1 MKIGSVAATNSTPVL
16 DTSSSNPDT
25 KPALAISTS
34 EKSPNNFSQTS
45 PFFQTS
51 SSKSSFSQKQTAADL
66 FQTKLQAYYDSKES
80 SSQHDPS
87 SSKPAS
93 SSTCFAAS
101 EVKEVRHKAIMTK
114 PFMMTKGVSCRPHPC
129 HKQTQTDFPK
139 HPALVPLAVPCYMP
153 IPLSMY
159 QKPYPVP
166 IPVPLPI
173 PVPIFVPTTRNS
185 YRGIAKQIRKIRR
198 KIPSDPFEA
207 EMLAL
212 AGGMDQNGDDS
223 DDSLPD
229 TSKKLQ
235 LILRTKYYIFMCK
248 PNIIILCYVFIITL
262 LI

>member
-1 MKIGSVAATNSTPVL
+1 MSVVSTPSNII
-16 DTSSSNPDT
+16 DSKSTSSQS
-25 KPALAISTS
+25 SS
-34 EKSPNNFSQTS
+34 EKSPNNSSQTS
-45 PFFQTS
+45 SFFQTNV
-51 SSKSSFSQKQTAADL
+51 SKTAMNQKPTPTEL
-66 FQTKLQAYYDSKES
+66 FQSKLQAYYDSKES
-80 SSQHDPS
+80 TSSHDS
-87 SSKPAS
+87 TSAKPV
-93 SSTCFAAS
+93 S

-212 AGGMDQNGDDS
+212 AGGMDQNGEDS

-229 TSKKLQ
+229 TSERLFILYCALSTYVSYLKLFQ
-235 LILRTKYYIFMCK
+235 YLI
-248 PNIIILCYVFIITL
+248 
-262 LI
+262 

>member
-1 MKIGSVAATNSTPVL
+1 MKNLKNYVIYLLYLQNVPPLTENVDEKPDAKLEKDDDFNSTNAASFDNL
-16 DTSSSNPDT
+16 DSKSICSHS
-25 KPALAISTS
+25 LS
-34 EKSPNNFSQTS
+34 EKSPTS
-45 PFFQTS
+45 YTQTS
-51 SSKSSFSQKQTAADL
+51 SFFLTNSSKSAINQKQNPSEL
-66 FQTKLQAYYDSKES
+66 FQAKLQAYYDSKES
-80 SSQHDPS
+80 SSTNEPTN
-87 SSKPAS
+87 SKHV
-93 SSTCFAAS
+93 S

-229 TSKKLQ
+229 TSK
-235 LILRTKYYIFMCK
+235 
-248 PNIIILCYVFIITL
+248 
-262 LI
+262 